1 MFGVIEDALMNAT
14 GLKNLVNDKPDE
26 PIITDTDDEL
36 IDDVAAEAAPAP
48 SPKEEEKPAVLVV
61 SSSTLDPR
69 LKDYFFDALK
79 SDKDLRAEVRELLE
93 AYPDKPEYIWVY
105 KGNKG
110 SIEGREFIGEEAA
123 KSAVSP
129 EVLEF
134 VPVSELFTRK
144 LHYVD
149 KDGGVGEEVPKDECL
164 AYIEATKNDVSE
176 SQPDKDD
183 SSGTEG

>member
-14 GLKNLVNDKPDE
+14 GLKNLVVNNNEPDE
-26 PIITDTDDEL
+26 PIITDDEL

-48 SPKEEEKPAVLVV
+48 SPKEEKPVLVV

-93 AYPDKPEYIWVY
+93 AYPDKPEYVWVY
-105 KGNKG
+105 KGKKG

-134 VPVSELFTRK
+134 VPVSELFSRK

-149 KDGGVGEEVPKDECL
+149 KDGGVGEEVPKGECF
-164 AYIEATKNDVSE
+164 AYVEATKNNFSE